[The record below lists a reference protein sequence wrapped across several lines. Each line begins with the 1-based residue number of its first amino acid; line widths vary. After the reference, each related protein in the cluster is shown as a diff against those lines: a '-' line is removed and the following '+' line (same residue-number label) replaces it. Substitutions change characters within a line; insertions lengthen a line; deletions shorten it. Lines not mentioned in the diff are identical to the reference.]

1 NEIERSEFNGAVS
14 ITQPGRKASA
24 DYALYNAEKEF
35 VILRGRP
42 ARVSDAVQG
51 SSEGGEIQ
59 MDLRSN
65 RVVNEGRSKDNSR
78 GRTRSVYKMKV

>member
-1 NEIERSEFNGAVS
+1 QGSDRITSQTADIYLTDRNEIERSEFNGAVS

-65 RVVNEGRSKDNSR
+65 RV
-78 GRTRSVYKMKV
+78 